1 MSDLIQRLTA
11 AAALYEDA
19 VLGRHTELRLA
30 HENSESKLVELKEH
44 LRSRPPAED
53 LGIGVLAV
61 AGSLARR
68 EASSLSDIDLIVT
81 TVAEPEEASTSAIV
95 AWRTKLCE
103 ERGSEHDPRRASV
116 RRDYGRDDPR

>member
-44 LRSRPPAED
+44 LRSRRPP
-53 LGIGVLAV
+53 
-61 AGSLARR
+61 R
-68 EASSLSDIDLIVT
+68 
-81 TVAEPEEASTSAIV
+81 TSAS
-95 AWRTKLCE
+95 ACWPWPGRWRGA
-103 ERGSEHDPRRASV
+103 RHRAS
-116 RRDYGRDDPR
+116 PTSI